1 MGTSS
6 SSRGPGSNV
15 PFIPPWVPALP
26 PPLPPPPDPSVPA
39 PDDGEQ
45 QQPPLPTALP
55 QPPAVLPAMPQVG
68 RFRAARTSLGHYAR
82 TGSHDDLQRSLGH
95 YTRSGL
101 GGTGQATRRMAKTA
115 INAGKIFQTL
125 GALSSG
131 SALPAD
137 VQLDPAALAGRSA
150 EQVADEIARALQPP
164 GGTQD
169 DEASRD
175 SISCALAE
183 LLDAEPKAD
192 LTSLTPEQIDL
203 VTQAYVGEDLCRRVD
218 LDIGK
223 TIIDKAPTQADG
235 VARLEGMKAYIRQ
248 EVARAFRTR
257 SERGQRL
264 TRQNASS
271 LVAGVLEST
280 FEVFEGY
287 LK

>member
-15 PFIPPWVPALP
+15 PFIPPWVPPLP
-26 PPLPPPPDPSVPA
+26 PPLPPPPD
-39 PDDGEQ
+39 Q
-45 QQPPLPTALP
+45 NPPTPEDVGQALP
-55 QPPAVLPAMPQVG
+55 SSPPPTLGLAAVLPAMPKAG
-68 RFRAARTSLGHYAR
+68 RFRAARTSLGHFAR
-82 TGSHDDLQRSLGH
+82 TGSRDDLQSSLGH
-95 YTRSGL
+95 YTSSGL
-101 GGTGQATRRMAKTA
+101 GGARQATRRMAKTA

-131 SALPAD
+131 TALPAD
-137 VQLDPAALAGRSA
+137 VQLDRTALAGRPA
-150 EQVADEIARALQPP
+150 EEVADEISRALQPP

-169 DEASRD
+169 DEACRD

-183 LLDAEPKAD
+183 LLQADPNAD

-223 TIIDKAPTQADG
+223 AIIDKAPTQAVG
-235 VARLEGMKAYIRQ
+235 VARLEEMKAYIRQ